1 MIGEIY
7 FNKKNHA
14 EAVKNF
20 FKVAYGY
27 AYPEWQ
33 ARAQFEAGRCFAVLG
48 KLDEA
53 KKSFQEVIDK
63 FPQSKDAPLAKQQL
77 GLLGK

>member
-14 EAVKNF
+14 EAVKHF
-20 FKVAYGY
+20 FKVAYGGF

-33 ARAQFEAGRCFAVLG
+33 ARAQFEAGRCFEVLG
-48 KLDEA
+48 KLDARERA
-53 KKSFQEVIDK
+53 
-63 FPQSKDAPLAKQQL
+63 ALA
-77 GLLGK
+77 GDSAA